1 MKLENGFANKRSCIL
16 AINLLFVLVLLSCS
30 GGSTQ
35 PNPATPE
42 GRFELA
48 KRELSSARYEKA
60 IEYTSKILRDTPNH
74 ELAGSAAIMQITI
87 YGGLAEGCRQLG
99 KAFADGRTMTRDVRV
114 KNDFR
119 NTAFDYYRRQKAN
132 ILNFIESLDA
142 YSKKMDKTKPV
153 SYQGLYP
160 QVEAGPRIFLEKV
173 RKGMLIAD
181 EDRRK
186 DEEEELK
193 NGVLTVLTELAGAGD
208 DRAKAKALF
217 ANGSVS
223 VDPGDFLFAVAK
235 ILHEQD
241 VLFDR
246 LQLNELTNF
255 KMFCDRTNK
264 TVTESL
270 DLLKAKGDKKKID
283 AAAQLKKDCDMM
295 MKQFK
300 KS

>member
-1 MKLENGFANKRSCIL
+1 MKLENGFAHKRSCIL
-16 AINLLFVLVLLSCS
+16 VINLLLILFMLSCS
-30 GGSTQ
+30 GSSNQ

-48 KRELSSARYEKA
+48 KREFSSARYEKA
-60 IEYTSKILRDTPNH
+60 LEYTSKILRDTPNH
-74 ELAGSAAIMQITI
+74 ELAGNAAIMEITI

-99 KAFADGRTMTRDVRV
+99 KAFADGRMATRDVRI
-114 KNDFR
+114 KGAFR

-142 YSKKMDKTKPV
+142 YTKKIDKTKPV
-153 SYQGLYP
+153 SYQGVYP
-160 QVEAGPRIFLEKV
+160 QVEAGPRISLEKV
-173 RKGMLIAD
+173 KKGMLIAD
-181 EDRRK
+181 EERRK

-193 NGVLTVLTELAGAGD
+193 NGVLTVLTELAGVGD

-217 ANGSVS
+217 ATGAVS

-246 LQLNELTNF
+246 FQLNELTNF

-264 TVTESL
+264 TVTDSL
-270 DLLKAKGDKKKID
+270 DLLKDKGDKKKID
-283 AAAQLKKDCDMM
+283 AATQLKKDCDMM

>member
-1 MKLENGFANKRSCIL
+1 MKLEKPFAEKRACIL
-16 AINLLFVLVLLSCS
+16 VINLLFIVFLISCS
-30 GGSTQ
+30 GTSNQ

-48 KRELSSARYEKA
+48 KQNFSIAKYDKA
-60 IEYTSKILRDTPNH
+60 LEYTAKILRDTPNH
-74 ELAGSAAIMQITI
+74 ELAGSAALMQMTI

-99 KAFADGRTMTRDVRV
+99 KTYADGRMMTRDVRI

-119 NTAFDYYRRQKAN
+119 NTAFDYYRRQKAY
-132 ILNFIESLDA
+132 ILNFVEGFDA

-153 SYQGLYP
+153 SYQGVYP
-160 QVEAGPRIFLEKV
+160 QIEAGPRIFLEKV
-173 RKGMLIAD
+173 KKGLPIAE
-181 EDRRK
+181 EDRSK

-193 NGVLTVLTELAGAGD
+193 NGVLTVLTQLAGVAD
-208 DRAKAKALF
+208 DRAKAKTLF
-217 ANGSVS
+217 AAGPIS
-223 VDPGDFLFAVAK
+223 VDTGEFLLAIAK

-255 KMFCDRTNK
+255 RMFCDRTNT

-283 AAAQLKKDCDMM
+283 AAAQLKKDCDAM

-300 KS
+300 KK

>member
-1 MKLENGFANKRSCIL
+1 MKLENPFADKRAYIL
-16 AINLLFVLVLLSCS
+16 VINLLLIVFLLSCS
-30 GGSTQ
+30 GPSNQ

-48 KRELSSARYEKA
+48 KREFSSARYDKA
-60 IEYTSKILRDTPNH
+60 LDYATKILRDTPDH
-74 ELAGSAAIMQITI
+74 ELAGSAAMMQMTI

-99 KAFADGRTMTRDVRV
+99 KAFADGRMMTRDVRI

-119 NTAFDYYRRQKAN
+119 NTAFDYYRRQKAY
-132 ILNFIESLDA
+132 ILNFAEGFDA
-142 YSKKMDKTKPV
+142 YSRKMDKTKPV
-153 SYQGLYP
+153 SYQGVYP
-160 QVEAGPRIFLEKV
+160 QIEAGPRIFLEKV
-173 RKGMLIAD
+173 KKGLPIAD

-193 NGVLTVLTELAGAGD
+193 NGVLSVLTQLAGVGD
-208 DRAKAKALF
+208 DRAKAKTLF
-217 ANGSVS
+217 AAGTVS
-223 VDPGDFLFAVAK
+223 VDSGDFLLAMAK

-270 DLLKAKGDKKKID
+270 DLLKAQGDKKKID
-283 AAAQLKKDCDMM
+283 AATQLKKDCDKM